1 MIVVTG
7 AGFIGGRL
15 IAALAQQGHTVL
27 AVEDELTPAKQ
38 ANLHGME
45 PADLITSVQFERLAE
60 NDRAFAQRID
70 GVIHTAAHAD
80 TWERDLAFVLSRNFG
95 YSTWLLCW
103 CLRNRVPLTYLS
115 SAAVYGQH
123 GHGAPDQT
131 TGLSPYALSK
141 LLFDRTVQQLLPAVD
156 VPLLGLRLFNVYGP
170 GEAHKG
176 NMVSVVYRFHRQ
188 LHDFGKIDIYS
199 NPIIGV
205 PGSQRR
211 DLVHVDDVVAVTTW
225 FLDKGGSGIYDVG
238 TGSPTSFNELA
249 QIVIDHEG
257 FGEIRYTPL
266 PPHLMVGYQTFTQ
279 ANLEPLRTAGFDGH
293 FRPPTSGV
301 PAYLQTLSASGAS

>member
-1 MIVVTG
+1 VIVVTG
-7 AGFIGGRL
+7 AGFIGGRI
-15 IAALAQQGHTVL
+15 IAALARQDRAVL
-27 AVEDELTPAKQ
+27 VVEDDLTPAKQ
-38 ANLHGME
+38 ANLHGVE
-45 PADLITSVQFERLAE
+45 LVDLVTSAQFERIAE
-60 NDRAFAQRID
+60 NDRAFGQRID

-103 CLRNRVPLTYLS
+103 CLRSRIPLIYLS
-115 SAAVYGQH
+115 SAAIYGQH
-123 GHGAPDQT
+123 GTGAQDQT
-131 TGLSPYALSK
+131 SRLSPYALSK

-176 NMVSVVYRFHRQ
+176 NMVSVVYRFHQQ
-188 LHDFGKIDIYS
+188 LHDFGRIDIYS
-199 NPIIGV
+199 HPIIGL

-211 DLVHVDDVVAVTTW
+211 DLIHVDDVVAVTTW
-225 FLDKGGSGIYDVG
+225 FLDNGGSGIYDVG

-249 QIVIDHEG
+249 QIIIDHEG

-279 ANLEPLRTAGFDGH
+279 ADLEPLRTAGFDGR
-293 FRPPTSGV
+293 FRPPRSGV
-301 PAYLQTLSASGAS
+301 PAYLQTLSAGCAS

>member
-1 MIVVTG
+1 VIVVTG

-15 IAALAQQGHTVL
+15 IAALAQQGRAVL

-38 ANLHGME
+38 ANLRGVE
-45 PADLITSVQFERLAE
+45 LVDLVTSAQFERLAV
-60 NDRAFAQRID
+60 NDRAFTQRID
-70 GVIHTAAHAD
+70 GMIHTAAHAD
-80 TWERDLAFVLSRNFG
+80 TWERDLAFVLSRNLG
-95 YSTWLLCW
+95 YSTWLMCW

-115 SAAVYGQH
+115 SAAVYGAH
-123 GHGAPDQT
+123 GTGAPDET
-131 TGLSPYALSK
+131 AGLSPYALSK

-156 VPLLGLRLFNVYGP
+156 VPLLGLRLFNVYGA
-170 GEAHKG
+170 GEGHKG

-188 LHDFGKIDIYS
+188 LHDTGKIDIFS
-199 NPIIGV
+199 HPIIGA

-211 DLVHVDDVVAVTTW
+211 DLVHVDDVVAVTSW

-238 TGSPTSFNELA
+238 TGSATSFNELA

-279 ANLEPLRTAGFDGH
+279 ANLKPLRTAGFNGH
-293 FRPPTSGV
+293 FRPPVSGV
-301 PAYLQTLSASGAS
+301 PAYLRTLSAGCAS